1 MQRFKIIYFS
11 MGPWDV
17 VAMILTEPWAL
28 GMGHITDFLPV
39 QLISYQP
46 MYEDQ

>member
-11 MGPWDV
+11 MGPWDA

-28 GMGHITDFLPV
+28 GMGPISDFLPV
-39 QLISYQP
+39 LLIFYQQ
-46 MYEDQ
+46 MSEGQ